1 MQEEARL
8 TSATAPF
15 PDRQLRP
22 FVTWR
27 VPTFE
32 APAERLIAD
41 SDKKAQDHIDILGAM
56 LFQSRD
62 DILDTF
68 KALATDAEYR
78 AKLGKI
84 NAKEFDAI
92 SGLETD
98 EKATALAIAE
108 MALNRMI
115 EQVVGHLAAGAR
127 AYSGAYCIE
136 YTIDSVVKKIAGANS
151 NGVRLE
157 SVGKCRISEGTELS
171 SSFRRWLA
179 MFGRRREHV

>member
-1 MQEEARL
+1 MKKEARL
-8 TSATAPF
+8 NDATAPF
-15 PDRQLRP
+15 PDRELKP

-27 VPTFE
+27 LPRFE
-32 APAERLIAD
+32 VPAERLIAD
-41 SDKKAQDHIDILGAM
+41 SDMKAQDHIDTLGAM

-68 KALATDAEYR
+68 KVLATDAAYR
-78 AKLGKI
+78 ARLGKI
-84 NAKEFDAI
+84 KAKEFDAL
-92 SGLETD
+92 STLEAD
-98 EKATALAIAE
+98 QRATALSIAE

-127 AYSGAYCIE
+127 AYPGAYCIE
-136 YTIDSVVKKIAGANS
+136 YTIDSVVKKITDADS

-179 MFGRRREHV
+179 MFGRRHGHV